1 MQLNKITRTKCLI
14 ALVLVFDL
22 TMAAMCGSGS
32 DPART
37 LAKATDDFA
46 EGQKSAA
53 NLLLNAK
60 STNLVSQEDINEIK
74 PFLQEANSLNGE
86 AIALGK
92 ELLANP
98 TDQTKKER
106 LVATVNL
113 ISAALVRAN
122 NAGLTRIRDEK
133 TKLAFSAIIAA
144 LQAAATSAIVL
155 LKKG

>member
-1 MQLNKITRTKCLI
+1 MQLNKTARTKCFIVLLLI
-14 ALVLVFDL
+14 FSL
-22 TMAAMCGSGS
+22 TTAGMCSKGS

-60 STNLVSQEDINEIK
+60 TTNLVSQEDINEIK

-86 AIALGK
+86 AIVLGK
-92 ELLANP
+92 GLLASP

-122 NAGLTRIRDEK
+122 NAGLVRIRDEK
-133 TKLAFSAIIAA
+133 TKLAFSAIIAS